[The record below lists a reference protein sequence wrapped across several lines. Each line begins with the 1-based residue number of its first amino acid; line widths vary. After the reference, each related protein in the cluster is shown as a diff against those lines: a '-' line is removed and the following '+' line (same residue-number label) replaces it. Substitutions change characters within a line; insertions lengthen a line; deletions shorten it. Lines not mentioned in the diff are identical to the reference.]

1 MKCKKISI
9 VILVFVFVFIFLISS
24 YILLKDMNELRKNN
38 EATEELIEETI
49 EIKEASKEKYIDWNY
64 LKSINEDI
72 IAWIEIEGTNIN
84 YPIIKNE
91 NNYYLKILEADGEL
105 DTSGEIVEKW
115 NWNGKEYYIQHVN
128 TIQIQINKIHGDAI
142 GGKEVDGKRSIATL
156 TQSVGIPI
164 YDENLRISTDDLK
177 IGDIVELRYI
187 DTSIEQ
193 GALSPFKGYEGI
205 LLIKEIVKME
215 DNK

>member
-91 NNYYLKILEADGEL
+91 NTIVMEQYL
-105 DTSGEIVEKW
+105 
-115 NWNGKEYYIQHVN
+115 Q
-128 TIQIQINKIHGDAI
+128 
-142 GGKEVDGKRSIATL
+142 
-156 TQSVGIPI
+156 PI
-164 YDENLRISTDDLK
+164 YFHLK
-177 IGDIVELRYI
+177 MTKLSYMDII
-187 DTSIEQ
+187 
-193 GALSPFKGYEGI
+193 
-205 LLIKEIVKME
+205 
-215 DNK
+215 

>member
-1 MKCKKISI
+1 MGKIKFLF
-9 VILVFVFVFIFLISS
+9 ILWIWLITGCS
-24 YILLKDMNELRKNN
+24 LP
-38 EATEELIEETI
+38 
-49 EIKEASKEKYIDWNY
+49 
-64 LKSINEDI
+64 INRI
-72 IAWIEIEGTNIN
+72 
-84 YPIIKNE
+84 E
-91 NNYYLKILEADGEL
+91 NNYYLKILEADCEL
-105 DTSGEIVEKW
+105 VTSGEIVEKW
-115 NWNGKEYYIQHVN
+115 NWNEKEYYIQHVN

>member
-1 MKCKKISI
+1 M
-9 VILVFVFVFIFLISS
+9 
-24 YILLKDMNELRKNN
+24 
-38 EATEELIEETI
+38 
-49 EIKEASKEKYIDWNY
+49 
-64 LKSINEDI
+64 
-72 IAWIEIEGTNIN
+72 
-84 YPIIKNE
+84 
-91 NNYYLKILEADGEL
+91 KILEADGEL

-193 GALSPFKGYEGI
+193 GTITF
-205 LLIKEIVKME
+205 
-215 DNK
+215 

>member
-1 MKCKKISI
+1 MGKIKFLF
-9 VILVFVFVFIFLISS
+9 ILWIWLITGCS
-24 YILLKDMNELRKNN
+24 LP
-38 EATEELIEETI
+38 
-49 EIKEASKEKYIDWNY
+49 
-64 LKSINEDI
+64 INRI
-72 IAWIEIEGTNIN
+72 
-84 YPIIKNE
+84 E

-177 IGDIVELRYI
+177 IGDIVEL
-187 DTSIEQ
+187 
-193 GALSPFKGYEGI
+193 SPWRTVIVSDDARDILASKITLNLNEPCAYEDVSW
-205 LLIKEIVKME
+205 IKPVKYVGVW
-215 DNK
+215 